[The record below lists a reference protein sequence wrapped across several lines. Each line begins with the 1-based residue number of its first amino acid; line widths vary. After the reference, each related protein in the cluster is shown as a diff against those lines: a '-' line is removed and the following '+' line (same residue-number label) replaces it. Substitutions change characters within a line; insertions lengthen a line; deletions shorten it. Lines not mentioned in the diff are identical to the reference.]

1 MNEYARSKEPNAWRD
16 EGQALLLCTSRS
28 LDFISRAA
36 IKMCVH
42 PASEWNRSIVF
53 RGREVASAPPAG
65 LARGTRAGLREIETE
80 IASVTCISPSPAFPS
95 PHLMLNGFFFLF
107 EPEYLLMPKISFS
120 YVCVCPREHIS

>member
-1 MNEYARSKEPNAWRD
+1 MNMREVMSQTLGGMRGRPFYR
-16 EGQALLLCTSRS
+16 ALLGAWILFHALQLKR
-28 LDFISRAA
+28 
-36 IKMCVH
+36 VH

-53 RGREVASAPPAG
+53 CGWEVASAPAAG

-95 PHLMLNGFFFLF
+95 PHLTLKGFFFLF

-120 YVCVCPREHIS
+120 YVCVCPREHFS